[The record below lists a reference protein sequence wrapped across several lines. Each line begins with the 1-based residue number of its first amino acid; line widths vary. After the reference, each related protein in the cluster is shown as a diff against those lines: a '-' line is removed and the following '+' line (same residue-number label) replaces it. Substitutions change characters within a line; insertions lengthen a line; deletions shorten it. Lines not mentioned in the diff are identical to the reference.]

1 MEGDKLRR
9 WETLPNDL
17 NRRYRAKYHIVTLKG
32 TESKVEGSEVV
43 EQSTN
48 VESSKK
54 KDDLMKKVEENI
66 KEDMD
71 KSLFLD
77 GKLI

>member
-17 NRRYRAKYHIVTLKG
+17 NRRYRAKYHAVTLKG
-32 TESKVEGSEVV
+32 AESKVEGSEVV
-43 EQSTN
+43 EQSN
-48 VESSKK
+48 KVETTEK
-54 KDDLMKKVEENI
+54 KDDLKKKIEENV

-77 GKLI
+77 GS